1 MNRPPCKNCERR
13 RAHPNCHATCQPY
26 KDFVNS
32 RTEYL
37 EMRHKQSVVW
47 EYIKSKE
54 KRGKRQ

>member
-1 MNRPPCKNCERR
+1 MKPPCKNCESR
-13 RAHPNCHATCQPY
+13 RAHPNCHATCQKY

-47 EYIKSKE
+47 EYIKQKQ
-54 KRGKRQ
+54 KK